1 MLVLGIETSC
11 DETAAAVIEDGRR
24 VRSDV
29 VASQILV
36 HAEYGGVVPEVASR
50 QHLATVVPVLR
61 AAIEKAGISFS
72 DLDGIAV
79 TCGPGLVG
87 ALLVGVE
94 AAKALGYAL
103 GKPVV
108 GVNHLAGHLAA
119 VFLEQPSLPGPPPY
133 PHAAL
138 LVSGGH
144 TALFRVNGPGEVIQ
158 LGATRD
164 DAAGEAFD
172 KVAKLL
178 GLGYPGGVKID
189 KLAATGDP
197 TVYQFPRALPGRD
210 DIDFSFSGLK
220 TAVATELQRSG
231 QPDGKAMEDF
241 CASFQAAV
249 VDVLVRKSRRALE
262 AAVVDV
268 LVRKSRRALVRT
280 GLKDLVVCG
289 GVAANRGL
297 RAALATAAAE
307 DNFGLFIPSP
317 RLCTDNAAMIGAA
330 GSALLAR
337 GQRAGL
343 ELSVDPGLSVAT
355 LAAG

>member
-24 VRSDV
+24 IRSDV

-36 HAEYGGVVPEVASR
+36 HAQYGGVVPEVASR
-50 QHLATVVPVLR
+50 QHLATVIPVLR
-61 AAIEKAGISFS
+61 GAMEKAGVGFA

-94 AAKALGYAL
+94 TAKALAYAL
-103 GKPVV
+103 GKPLV

-133 PHAAL
+133 PHVAL

-144 TALFRVNGPGEVIQ
+144 TALFHVGGPGDVRQ

-189 KLAATGDP
+189 KLATNGNPKAR
-197 TVYQFPRALPGRD
+197 QFPRALPGRD

-220 TAVATELQRSG
+220 TAVATELAKG
-231 QPDGKAMEDF
+231 APADGAPMEDF

-249 VDVLVRKSRRALE
+249 VDVLVRKSRRALQ
-262 AAVVDV
+262 
-268 LVRKSRRALVRT
+268 RQ
-280 GLKDLVVCG
+280 GLRHLVVCG

-297 RAALATAAAE
+297 RAALAVAAAE
-307 DNFGLFIPSP
+307 DGFELFIPTP

-337 GQRAGL
+337 GVRAGL
-343 ELSVDPGLSVAT
+343 DLTVDPGLSVES

>member
-61 AAIEKAGISFS
+61 GAIEKAGIAFS

-119 VFLEQPSLPGPPPY
+119 VFLEQPALAGPPPY
-133 PHAAL
+133 PHVAL

-144 TALFRVNGPGEVIQ
+144 TALFRVAGPGDVSQ

-189 KLAATGDP
+189 KLAAGGNP
-197 TVYQFPRALPGRD
+197 TALQFPRALPGRD

-231 QPDGKAMEDF
+231 VPQEKALEDF

-249 VDVLVRKSRRALE
+249 VDVLVRKSRRAL
-262 AAVVDV
+262 
-268 LVRKSRRALVRT
+268 VRT
-280 GLKDLVVCG
+280 GLGHLVVCG

-297 RAALATAAAE
+297 RAALAQAAAQ
-307 DNFGLFIPSP
+307 DGFSLYIPTP

-337 GQRAGL
+337 GVRAGL